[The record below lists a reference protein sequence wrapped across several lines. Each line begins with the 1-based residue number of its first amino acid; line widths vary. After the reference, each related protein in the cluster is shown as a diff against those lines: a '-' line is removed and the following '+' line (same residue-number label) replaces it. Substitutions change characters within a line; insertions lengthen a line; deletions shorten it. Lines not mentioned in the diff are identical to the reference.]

1 MKKLIFIVILL
12 LSSFTLAKTTDTG
25 IDGIV
30 IKNLVCDVFGFS
42 PSSVGDSG
50 VTFNLINRNPYS
62 IKGKIHIE
70 IYDEYGNRIE
80 KRWRDFSLAGVS
92 GKKIKFKT
100 LTECSKYNHTSFL
113 LKLY

>member
-1 MKKLIFIVILL
+1 MKKIIFIVILS

-30 IKNLVCDVFGFS
+30 IKNLVCDVFSFS

-70 IYDEYGNRIE
+70 IYDKHDNSIE
-80 KRWRDFSLAGVS
+80 NRWRNFSLAGIS
-92 GKKIKFKT
+92 GKKIKFKM
-100 LTECSKYNHTSFL
+100 LTECSKYNHTAFL

>member
-50 VTFNLINRNPYS
+50 VTFNLINRNSYS

-70 IYDEYGNRIE
+70 IYDEYGNSIE
-80 KRWRDFSLAGVS
+80 NRWRNFSLAGVS

>member
-1 MKKLIFIVILL
+1 MKNLIFIVILS
-12 LSSFTLAKTTDTG
+12 LSSFTFAKTTDTG

-30 IKNLVCDVFGFS
+30 IKDLVCDVFGFS

-70 IYDEYGNRIE
+70 IHDEHGNRIE
-80 KRWRDFSLAGVS
+80 NRWRNFNLAGVR

-100 LTECSKYNHTSFL
+100 LTECSRYNHTSFL

>member
-50 VTFNLINRNPYS
+50 VTFNLINRNPYP

-70 IYDEYGNRIE
+70 IYDEYGNSIE
-80 KRWRDFSLAGVS
+80 NRWRNFSLAGVS

>member
-1 MKKLIFIVILL
+1 MKKLIFLVILL

-50 VTFNLINRNPYS
+50 VTFNLIIRNPYS

-70 IYDEYGNRIE
+70 IYDEYGNSIE
-80 KRWRDFSLAGVS
+80 NRWRNFSLAGVS

>member
-62 IKGKIHIE
+62 IKGKIYIE

-80 KRWRDFSLAGVS
+80 NRWRNFSLAGVS